1 MSEED
6 EVWLQLVDEP
16 IAAIVAEVEAEDP
29 ELRAL
34 VASPE
39 KLLAFRTFANIRVGI
54 VLGRLLVE
62 NEVEAY
68 DGSGTW
74 VESLLENPGHRREIV
89 AEVRAV
95 AEELARGRGRGP
107 DEATPR
113 GSASSPAASS
123 ATSWLTRARF
133 AFAARLGDRACCV
146 LQLARRRRRGRSR
159 RIPLR

>member
-1 MSEED
+1 MSQED

-16 IAAIVAEVEAEDP
+16 ISAIVAEVEAEDP

-39 KLLAFRTFANIRVGI
+39 KLLAFRTFANIRVGV

-62 NEVEAY
+62 NEVQAY

-74 VESLLENPGHRREIV
+74 VETLLENPEHRREIV

-95 AEELARGRGRGP
+95 AEELAQDGEAEGATP
-107 DEATPR
+107 DEATH
-113 GSASSPAASS
+113 
-123 ATSWLTRARF
+123 ARF
-133 AFAARLGDRACCV
+133 REF
-146 LQLARRRRRGRSR
+146 ARRELGG
-159 RIPLR
+159 